1 MSAEEVKEGVKG
13 LMAYLRDPE
22 VIEILR
28 EEVLRPL
35 IVPIVHQ
42 AVTDAVAERD
52 AEIERLKTEIA
63 HQKSS

>member
-1 MSAEEVKEGVKG
+1 MNAKEVKEGVKG

-42 AVTDAVAERD
+42 AVPTQSPRGTP
-52 AEIERLKTEIA
+52 R
-63 HQKSS
+63 SSA